1 MAARQRTLNPE
12 ELSSISC
19 KRCKC
24 KSFLTKRELQWHT
37 AFEHQDQVKEELL
50 NEKLQSQ
57 KRPYLGQDWKR
68 AIDCMEQSQM
78 HVGSS
83 RRILELASAIAE
95 QFNELHTKLTR

>member
-1 MAARQRTLNPE
+1 M
-12 ELSSISC
+12 
-19 KRCKC
+19 
-24 KSFLTKRELQWHT
+24 
-37 AFEHQDQVKEELL
+37 KEELL

-68 AIDCMEQSQM
+68 AINCMEQSQM

-83 RRILELASAIAE
+83 RRILELASVIAE